1 MARPTCV
8 GRLIFRLEILKKKK
22 KNKKKP
28 SMLSLPSHFEIWKTY
43 YVSFLFEKIK
53 LKKKKVGESD
63 ETADL
68 YEGIICSINLTGKW
82 ESTELIPIELMTVL
96 IIITYK

>member
-28 SMLSLPSHFEIWKTY
+28 SMLSLPSHLK
-43 YVSFLFEKIK
+43 FEKPITSHFY
-53 LKKKKVGESD
+53 LKKS
-63 ETADL
+63 
-68 YEGIICSINLTGKW
+68 N
-82 ESTELIPIELMTVL
+82 
-96 IIITYK
+96 